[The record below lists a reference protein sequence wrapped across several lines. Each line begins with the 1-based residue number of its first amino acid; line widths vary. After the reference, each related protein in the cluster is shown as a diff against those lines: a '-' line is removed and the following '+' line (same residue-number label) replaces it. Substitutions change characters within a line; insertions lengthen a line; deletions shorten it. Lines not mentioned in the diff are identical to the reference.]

1 MALYFSPN
9 GRIAQS
15 TYWQGVIVL
24 LVISVILTVLS
35 AYSSPFIGF
44 LSILLIWPWIAVHVK
59 RFHDAGKTGWL
70 TVAMVVL
77 AFIVS
82 LVAGLILPPLFG
94 VDMAGM
100 QAEMQRDMQDMA
112 ASNDPAAMMAA
123 TMEHSRRIAQASLL
137 PNILASVLSVG
148 VVGFVM
154 GLFKSDP
161 VENQYGPPTA

>member
-1 MALYFSPN
+1 MALYLSPN

-24 LVISVILTVLS
+24 LVLSVLISALS
-35 AYSSPFIGF
+35 AYASPFVGF
-44 LSILLIWPWIAVHVK
+44 LSLLLIWPWIAVHVK

-77 AFIVS
+77 AIIVS
-82 LVAGLILPPLFG
+82 FVAGLILPPLFG
-94 VDMAGM
+94 VDMAGL
-100 QAEMQRDMQDMA
+100 QAEMQRDMEDMA

-123 TMEHSRRIAQASLL
+123 TMEHSRRIAQASLI

-148 VVGFVM
+148 VVGIVM

-161 VENQYGPPTA
+161 NENQYGPPTA